1 MDHGGYWSSY
11 TIFPKSKNK
20 DLHIK
25 SHLDVKKKKMTN
37 GLLSSPNKTK
47 PVLFPKD

>member
-25 SHLDVKKKKMTN
+25 SHLDVKKKNDEWPFVFT
-37 GLLSSPNKTK
+37 
-47 PVLFPKD
+47 